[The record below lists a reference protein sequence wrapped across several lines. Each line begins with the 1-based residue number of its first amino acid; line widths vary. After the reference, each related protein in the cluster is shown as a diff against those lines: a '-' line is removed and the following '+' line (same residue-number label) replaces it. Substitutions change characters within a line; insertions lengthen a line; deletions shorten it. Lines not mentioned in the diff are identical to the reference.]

1 MAGVLFHT
9 IRFDFAAACASEME
23 ASPRKLDLRQ
33 VGEEG
38 RLMKALKSILE
49 HKGIDDIVKILPGD
63 FSPEQASVLKVYA
76 EICLLQMGQGAALMA
91 NDSQVSDAL
100 NGLVVDD
107 CGAVFFDSPLPSPQ
121 HLNNY
126 DAAMAKITMCKVV
139 VAAHKAKGFTTLTV
153 CYFSWPLIIFQALS
167 FGAFNAT
174 AKRHMV
180 TYSTELWESRKLVQS
195 VGNGHSR
202 IHSPVQA
209 VAKLG
214 KTKNERV
221 KAIIKLVSALQ
232 GKVDSLLGPSR
243 PRRQSSCQQNARRS

>member
-1 MAGVLFHT
+1 
-9 IRFDFAAACASEME
+9 
-23 ASPRKLDLRQ
+23 
-33 VGEEG
+33 
-38 RLMKALKSILE
+38 MKALKSILE

-139 VAAHKAKGFTTLTV
+139 VAAHKAKGFTTLQHD
-153 CYFSWPLIIFQALS
+153 WPLGTFVIRCI
-167 FGAFNAT
+167 T
-174 AKRHMV
+174 
-180 TYSTELWESRKLVQS
+180 
-195 VGNGHSR
+195 
-202 IHSPVQA
+202 SPSLQHDWP
-209 VAKLG
+209 LG
-214 KTKNERV
+214 TV
-221 KAIIKLVSALQ
+221 K
-232 GKVDSLLGPSR
+232 
-243 PRRQSSCQQNARRS
+243 